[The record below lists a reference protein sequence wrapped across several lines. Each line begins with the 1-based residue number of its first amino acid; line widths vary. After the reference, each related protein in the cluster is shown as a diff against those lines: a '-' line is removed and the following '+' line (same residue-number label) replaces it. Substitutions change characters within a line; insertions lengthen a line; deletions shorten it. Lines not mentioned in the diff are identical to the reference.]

1 VHTPLVQCN
10 LTALCLQYL
19 TFACFDVETTQ
30 EQLQDLAVQ
39 GYFVFQ
45 DYAVANWSHHLLNM
59 VEIGHQL
66 FAESLEAQRELQ
78 EEVQEA
84 VQELNDALW
93 EFTSAYD
100 DDLLE
105 EPIDKSSEETCE
117 AFRQYGFYYSLQL
130 VWSHAHL
137 HQQKDFEARNDVSL
151 KALGNMLVRNRK
163 LLEDLTSFPALLAQE
178 QQEDVAAFYGDKR
191 YKCPKVTCYYF
202 HEGFKDAKSRD
213 RHINR
218 HDRPFRCTFPDCSV
232 ADFGFGSSK
241 ELEKHAR
248 LFHPSTE
255 DMCMTFAAPKAAPV
269 ATSKWVCHI
278 CSKRFT
284 RNFHL
289 TSHIRAHRAERPFTC
304 SECGKAF
311 TRANDCRRHEKI
323 HARR

>member
-19 TFACFDVETTQ
+19 TFACFDVEATQ
-30 EQLQDLAVQ
+30 EQLQDLAVS

-45 DYAVANWSHHLLNM
+45 DYAVANWPHHLRSM

-66 FAESLEAQRELQ
+66 FAESLETQKELQ
-78 EEVQEA
+78 EEVWEA

-93 EFTSAYD
+93 EFTSNYD

-105 EPIDKSSEETCE
+105 EPIDKSSEESCG
-117 AFRQYGFYYSLQL
+117 AFRQYDFYSYLQL
-130 VWSHAHL
+130 VWSHVHL
-137 HQQKDFEARNDVSL
+137 HQQKDFEARNEVSL
-151 KALGNMLVRNRK
+151 KVLGNMVVRNRT
-163 LLEDLTSFPALLAQE
+163 LLEDLTSSTTLSLQGRE
-178 QQEDVAAFYGDKR
+178 NLAAFYGDKR

-213 RHINR
+213 LHINR

-248 LFHPSTE
+248 LFHPSAD
-255 DMCMTFAAPKAAPV
+255 DMSMTFAAPKTVPV
-269 ATSKWVCHI
+269 EKTKHVCHI

-284 RNFHL
+284 RRFHL
-289 TSHIRAHRAERPFTC
+289 TNHLRAHNAQRPFAC

-311 TRANDCRRHEKI
+311 TRSNDCRRHEKI